1 MPLNL
6 SESQS
11 RKLLDRYEALPVSS
25 LMRCSILKGI
35 RNGTEVFEAIH
46 GREQVK
52 RDMIRTLLSGA
63 QPYLVSEEGTG
74 KTRLA
79 RSIGSLLGPVPRIKD
94 CPYNDDPKWPKERL
108 CPRCRASA
116 DPVKDY
122 GVEWIDGG
130 ERFSRIQG
138 NEYTNEAKLLGLK
151 DIQAIAK
158 GMSTKDPLAF
168 AGTGVFRANRGVLF
182 VDELPAIRTKVQV
195 LLHPIIEEGKAILE
209 EYNWQ
214 YPLDLVVVATG
225 NPEGFS
231 HVNEVP
237 RPLIDRLETIYMDL
251 PDEEVELAI
260 MMMERFGV
268 RNGQRQEVTIP
279 SEFPSA
285 EDARRRVLAPWWIL
299 SLLTKSVRQSRVCR
313 WLDKKASIRG
323 TTRAIDHAY
332 SSTEMDRRVVT
343 SLRDVGDG
351 LKLALRG
358 RVQLRQDHIDFDN
371 PRETMY
377 KVDELSEDLLRNGL
391 IDLGNE
397 VAGDWERADLEK
409 SLDAMIDSPRK
420 KWPGII
426 QDSSVLRERLGE
438 IERMGKEKLKLERLV
453 GDEDDLARQAGKEP
467 SVQDEYLTA
476 AAEFML
482 AIGTIRRW
490 VPAPEREDLYIPKE
504 ISWHQKDAWR

>member
-6 SESQS
+6 TESHS
-11 RKLLDRYEALPVSS
+11 RELLGRYEPLPVSS
-25 LMRCSILKGI
+25 LLRYSILRNI
-35 RNGTEVFEAIH
+35 RNGTEVFEGIQ
-46 GREQVK
+46 GRHQVK
-52 RDMIRTLLSGA
+52 QDVMRALLSGA

-79 RSIGSLLGPVPRIKD
+79 RSISGLLGPVPRIKG
-94 CPYNDDPKWPKERL
+94 CPYNDDPKWPKNRL
-108 CPRCRASA
+108 CPRCRLSA
-116 DPVKDY
+116 DPA
-122 GVEWIDGG
+122 GEFGIEWISGP

-151 DIQAIAK
+151 DIQAIAR

-251 PDEEVELAI
+251 PDEEVEFSI
-260 MMMERFGV
+260 MMMERFGS
-268 RNGQRQEVTIP
+268 RNGLKNEETVP
-279 SEFPSA
+279 VDFPTA
-285 EDARRRVLAPWWIL
+285 DDARRKVLAPWWIL
-299 SLLTKSVRQSRVCR
+299 SLLNKSVRQSRTCR

-323 TTRAIDHAY
+323 TTRAVDHAY
-332 SSTEMDRRVVT
+332 SSTEMDRRTVT
-343 SLRDVGDG
+343 ILRDVGDG

-358 RVQLRQDHIDFDN
+358 RIQLRQDHIDFDN
-371 PRETMY
+371 PRDTLR
-377 KVDELSEDLLRNGL
+377 KVDELSEDLLRNAL
-391 IDLGNE
+391 IDLSNE
-397 VAGDWERADLEK
+397 VAGDWERAELEE
-409 SLDAMIDSPRK
+409 SLDGLIDSPRSG
-420 KWPGII
+420 WPGVIR
-426 QDSSVLRERLGE
+426 DSSVLREKLEG
-438 IERMGKEKLKLERLV
+438 IERMGKEKLKLESFI
-453 GDEDDLARQAGKEP
+453 GEEEDLLRQAERNP
-467 SVQDEYLTA
+467 MIEDEYLA
-476 AAEFML
+476 GAAEFL
-482 AIGTIRRW
+482 ISIGAIRKW
-490 VPAPEREDLYIPKE
+490 VPVSDRDDLYFPRE
-504 ISWHQKDAWR
+504 ISWGQKGAWR